1 MPPKRY
7 RAGVDPTKTAE
18 DDEEQSFINKR
29 KKGEAL
35 PASIEVPSGRRVV
48 QPQIISD
55 NSSRVLGGQEEVTG
69 TRVRKSV
76 EPQVL
81 GSKAEESGDS
91 PSGSDDE
98 SSSDDSSDD
107 SRSSHDDDED
117 EPVQITFVP
126 KAKREVVAA
135 KEEEEARRK
144 LENQSKEKKARQ
156 QRSREI
162 ASEAVAR
169 TEAEDN
175 GVATDDEADYP
186 DDSDESGNGEDVKAW
201 KEREL
206 ARLARDDKD

>member
-1 MPPKRY
+1 MWTQPRPPRMT
-7 RAGVDPTKTAE
+7 RNEFHQQAQEGSAPTKH
-18 DDEEQSFINKR
+18 Q
-29 KKGEAL
+29 
-35 PASIEVPSGRRVV
+35 VPSGRRVV

-69 TRVRKSV
+69 TRVGKSV

-91 PSGSDDE
+91 PSGSDD

-117 EPVQITFVP
+117 EPVQYFRTEG
-126 KAKREVVAA
+126 RGSCGGQGGGGSC
-135 KEEEEARRK
+135 RK

-156 QRSREI
+156 QRVGRSQARLWL
-162 ASEAVAR
+162 VQKLRR
-169 TEAEDN
+169 TEWPRMMRPTTPTTVTSRAM
-175 GVATDDEADYP
+175 
-186 DDSDESGNGEDVKAW
+186 EDVKAW